1 MFIEA
6 FSVITQ
12 QFRHVSTS
20 NHFNNSN
27 TSFFVVTGGCQSY
40 SNNPITHNYTPVVNH
55 FNTTSGIGW
64 ALFQAW
70 PRVVFRAWRMMNST
84 NAKSMN
90 QWCWDLWKY
99 CKSSN
104 SIATFIIFPIQV
116 AKHGGITVYPQFL
129 RNQLDM
135 GVIDPDVHEA
145 FDPSQGGIVSF
156 FSFSGYTPWLFN
168 IATEKVFF

>member
-1 MFIEA
+1 M
-6 FSVITQ
+6 Q
-12 QFRHVSTS
+12 
-20 NHFNNSN
+20 
-27 TSFFVVTGGCQSY
+27 
-40 SNNPITHNYTPVVNH
+40 
-55 FNTTSGIGW
+55 
-64 ALFQAW
+64 
-70 PRVVFRAWRMMNST
+70 
-84 NAKSMN
+84 N
-90 QWCWDLWKY
+90 QWINDVGTSENY

-168 IATEKVFF
+168 IAMEKDFFFKKIDRSFIISIIYFSGPWLP